1 LAWSHQPAKR
11 RSIFA
16 SHCTV
21 SASSDISSNAD
32 ATGAATA
39 DSTIVTV
46 FGVVT
51 FVVTAAGVVTFVVTA
66 AVSAAGAAV
75 TLVVTVAGT
84 EGVVTA
90 AVVTAAAAGAG
101 TEGVV
106 VTAGAVVTAG
116 VITAGAVVIA
126 DAAGAGTEG
135 AVVTAGAAVV
145 VLFAF
150 GFVSEEVIAGA
161 VGGAAGFEVAV
172 EDILLYRQ

>member
-84 EGVVTA
+84 EGAVVTA

-101 TEGVV
+101 TEG
-106 VTAGAVVTAG
+106 AVVT
-116 VITAGAVVIA
+116 A

-150 GFVSEEVIAGA
+150 GFVSEEVVAGA